1 MKMNRIPNHRQVG
14 GHYPL
19 ETRDD
24 PIDWSL
30 PCITTPEKKDRTTT
44 GANDAV
50 IFAEKENLH
59 GRQPRRRSRPPKH
72 SKQSRRQQQQQ
83 LSPPLPEEKTPQP
96 HQFRWFPDA
105 VFVSALEKYK
115 DASMDSSQWGKL
127 LEPAPQRIVQESCAK
142 HMERHLVLPQ
152 QEEHHQTDPLLETE
166 TSILSNEKSFIIN
179 NHSPCS
185 DPVQKG
191 QEGEEHAD
199 RNATTPDDKDHGDSN
214 GALER
219 YINKDSCSR
228 ILRDNHEAEQ
238 LVQEF
243 LRAGNYQGAI
253 TICKILLQR
262 IHKEQQQKS
271 SSRSTSSSSITLT
284 SLTSQ
289 IALLYMA
296 AGRASE
302 AIRYT
307 SDAIELLTRKS
318 TTSSQQQQ
326 QEDVEASVWVFLQ
339 HGLAL
344 FGRNKLGQ
352 AIKAWREAT
361 HMAITVLKGYENPT
375 VAVLLNNIGILH
387 LESGDLRSS
396 IRSFEESLEI
406 QRSLLRYC
414 EADQGR
420 SVEHAFYNLG
430 TTMCNLAMAY
440 EQNQQF
446 NRAVGL
452 LDESL
457 TLFESSDT
465 DQGEMENLV
474 QKSIERLEEELL
486 RRKHLEHTASTIC
499 EEDFYD
505 DDDDEITLFSI
516 EDPAEMGSL
525 FSCHRP
531 LISASANNIHFSDH
545 NNSFFGDSP
554 LDDSLAGF
562 HRKGVHNN
570 DDDSTSSDRS
580 MTMFGNTDGIPN
592 RRLAARLSME
602 QSDNHDFLLL
612 GPIQPELTAEERV
625 RETVLTWF
633 GKRIDDSPVIIF
645 DMDGVDG
652 LQTTDDSSSKKRN
665 NKKESLVVDLDG
677 ENVVN
682 ADLHLGKIYKQAMW
696 HLDHNEINDALE
708 LFKSALRSHQS
719 KYGQIHPLVGNA
731 LHNLGQIHFFA
742 KQYLAAISAFEAAV
756 EVRTECLGAF
766 HPDVQASLM
775 KIGLIHLAM
784 GDLVTANKVFRKIRK
799 RFLDVLGY
807 GHPQLAKIINNI
819 GVVVYEAGDLKGALL
834 MFQKAH
840 DYQRQF
846 DQEKDGSKDDAIA
859 EIATANTL
867 SNLAFVHAKLGDM
880 GQALEMYLRAMRCL
894 RSHMDFNDRRI
905 VDLRQSLNYV
915 KDKQFIRVSSQE
927 MLATASAG
935 SQNVPHM
942 VDPYNRSNPACLI
955 DLFR

>member
-1 MKMNRIPNHRQVG
+1 
-14 GHYPL
+14 
-19 ETRDD
+19 
-24 PIDWSL
+24 
-30 PCITTPEKKDRTTT
+30 
-44 GANDAV
+44 
-50 IFAEKENLH
+50 
-59 GRQPRRRSRPPKH
+59 
-72 SKQSRRQQQQQ
+72 
-83 LSPPLPEEKTPQP
+83 
-96 HQFRWFPDA
+96 
-105 VFVSALEKYK
+105 
-115 DASMDSSQWGKL
+115 
-127 LEPAPQRIVQESCAK
+127 
-142 HMERHLVLPQ
+142 
-152 QEEHHQTDPLLETE
+152 
-166 TSILSNEKSFIIN
+166 
-179 NHSPCS
+179 
-185 DPVQKG
+185 
-191 QEGEEHAD
+191 
-199 RNATTPDDKDHGDSN
+199 
-214 GALER
+214 
-219 YINKDSCSR
+219 
-228 ILRDNHEAEQ
+228 
-238 LVQEF
+238 
-243 LRAGNYQGAI
+243 
-253 TICKILLQR
+253 
-262 IHKEQQQKS
+262 
-271 SSRSTSSSSITLT
+271 
-284 SLTSQ
+284 
-289 IALLYMA
+289 
-296 AGRASE
+296 
-302 AIRYT
+302 
-307 SDAIELLTRKS
+307 
-318 TTSSQQQQ
+318 
-326 QEDVEASVWVFLQ
+326 
-339 HGLAL
+339 
-344 FGRNKLGQ
+344 
-352 AIKAWREAT
+352 
-361 HMAITVLKGYENPT
+361 
-375 VAVLLNNIGILH
+375 
-387 LESGDLRSS
+387 
-396 IRSFEESLEI
+396 
-406 QRSLLRYC
+406 
-414 EADQGR
+414 
-420 SVEHAFYNLG
+420 
-430 TTMCNLAMAY
+430 MCNLAMAY
-440 EQNQQF
+440 EQNQQY

-499 EEDFYD
+499 EEEFYD

-531 LISASANNIHFSDH
+531 LISSTAADRSG
-545 NNSFFGDSP
+545 FFGDLP
-554 LDDSLAGF
+554 LDDDLAGF
-562 HRKGVHNN
+562 SRKRGGGDN
-570 DDDSTSSDRS
+570 DDDSTASSRS

-633 GKRIDDSPVIIF
+633 GKRIDDDPVIIF
-645 DMDGVDG
+645 DMEGVDG
-652 LQTTDDSSSKKRN
+652 LQINDDSSSRKRN

-708 LFKSALRSHQS
+708 LFKSALRSHQT

-756 EVRTECLGAF
+756 EVRTECLGVF

-846 DQEKDGSKDDAIA
+846 DQEKDGSKNDAIA

-867 SNLAFVHAKLGDM
+867 SNMAFVHAKLGDM
-880 GQALEMYLRAMRCL
+880 GQALETYLRAMRCL
-894 RSHMDFNDRRI
+894 RSHMDFNDRRV

-915 KDKQFIRVSSQE
+915 KDKQFVRVSTQE
-927 MLATASAG
+927 LLATAASG
-935 SQNVPHM
+935 SRNPPHI
-942 VDPYNRSNPACLI
+942 VDTYNRSDPACLI